1 MDVAELQLKLRI
13 MNDLKSQLDLHKLEL
28 INSERKRVEIQDAL
42 INRIREI
49 DIQNEETRNT
59 ANRAYNER

>member
-1 MDVAELQLKLRI
+1 
-13 MNDLKSQLDLHKLEL
+13 MNDLKAQLDLSKLEH

-42 INRIREI
+42 INKIIEVEGQI
-49 DIQNEETRNT
+49 EETKNT